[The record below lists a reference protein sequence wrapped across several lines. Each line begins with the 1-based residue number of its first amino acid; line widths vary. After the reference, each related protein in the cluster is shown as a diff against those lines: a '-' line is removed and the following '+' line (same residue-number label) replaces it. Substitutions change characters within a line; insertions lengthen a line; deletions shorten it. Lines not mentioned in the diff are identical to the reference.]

1 MKGAIIDAHI
11 PINVNIF
18 LSMYQQ
24 DTCKHIADN
33 FGAAYT
39 REFVSKPSRRCLV
52 AKEQRYL
59 KI

>member
-1 MKGAIIDAHI
+1 
-11 PINVNIF
+11 
-18 LSMYQQ
+18 MYQQ